1 MTISSSDIYSFSN
14 ATPAAPA
21 GTGAT
26 SAVAAKDIMGKE
38 DFLTLLVAQL
48 KNQDPLNPD
57 DPTEFTAQLAQFSS
71 LEQLYNLN
79 DSMQAL
85 AVAQGN
91 SENLS
96 TLGLIGQSVSYNG
109 SAFTFDGKPVEVG
122 YQLDGTAA
130 SVTLSI
136 QNDKGQT
143 ISNLQAEATELS
155 AGNHFLTWDGTDQN
169 GNFVP
174 SGSYKIILQ
183 AKAGGENTSIAAAP
197 LIRSEVTGVDL
208 STGMLT
214 TRDGEVLLKNVL
226 KVMAQAGSPETATN
240 PVNSESGITAPGI
253 VASLATDN
261 TASTDEEQTAQE
273 VLDLFLQQSQP

>member
-1 MTISSSDIYSFSN
+1 MTTLSSDIYSFSS
-14 ATPAAPA
+14 AAPA

-26 SAVAAKDIMGKE
+26 SSVAAKDIMGKE

-85 AVAQGN
+85 AIAQGN
-91 SENLS
+91 SEKLS

-109 SAFTFDGKPVEVG
+109 SAFTFAGKPVEVG

-143 ISNLQAEATELS
+143 VSTLQAADTELG

-169 GNFVP
+169 GNLVP

-183 AKAGGENTSIAAAP
+183 ASAGGENSSIAAAP

-208 STGMLT
+208 TTGMLT
-214 TRDGEVLLKNVL
+214 TRDGEVLLRNVL
-226 KVMAQAGSPETATN
+226 KVMAPASSPETAAILAST
-240 PVNSESGITAPGI
+240 ESNTTAAGI
-253 VASLATDN
+253 VASSTTDD
-261 TASTDEEQTAQE
+261 TASTDDEQTAQE
-273 VLDLFLQQSQP
+273 IIDLFLQQTQS

>member
-1 MTISSSDIYSFSN
+1 
-14 ATPAAPA
+14 
-21 GTGAT
+21 
-26 SAVAAKDIMGKE
+26 MGKE

-85 AVAQGN
+85 SVAQGN
-91 SENLS
+91 SEKLS
-96 TLGLIGQSVSYNG
+96 TLGLIGQSVSYHG

-122 YQLDGTAA
+122 YQLDSTAA

-136 QNDKGQT
+136 QNNKGQT
-143 ISNLQAEATELS
+143 VSTLQAAATELG

-169 GNFVP
+169 GNLVP
-174 SGSYKIILQ
+174 SDSYKIILQ
-183 AKAGGENTSIAAAP
+183 ASAGGENTSIAAAP

-214 TRDGEVLLKNVL
+214 TRDSEVLLKNVL
-226 KVMAQAGSPETATN
+226 NVRTPTNSPETTTTLTSPTNGESNAPAT
-240 PVNSESGITAPGI
+240 GI
-253 VASLATDN
+253 VASSATEN
-261 TASTDEEQTAQE
+261 TASTDNEQTAQE
-273 VLDLFLQQSQP
+273 VLDLFLQQPQP

>member
-1 MTISSSDIYSFSN
+1 MTTLSSDIYSFSS
-14 ATPAAPA
+14 AAPA

-26 SAVAAKDIMGKE
+26 SSVAAKDIMGKE

-91 SENLS
+91 SQKLS

-136 QNDKGQT
+136 QNEKGQT
-143 ISNLQAEATELS
+143 VSTLQAADTELG
-155 AGNHFLTWDGTDQN
+155 AGTHFMTWDGTDQN
-169 GNFVP
+169 GNLVT
-174 SGSYKIILQ
+174 SGKYKIILQ
-183 AKAGGENTSIAAAP
+183 ASAGGENASIAAAP

-214 TRDGEVLLKNVL
+214 TRDGEVLLRNVL
-226 KVMAQAGSPETATN
+226 KVMAPASSPETATILTN
-240 PVNSESGITAPGI
+240 TENNTTATGI
-253 VASLATDN
+253 VASLATEN
-261 TASTDEEQTAQE
+261 TASTDDEQTAQE
-273 VLDLFLQQSQP
+273 IIDLFIQQTQP